1 MVNISWAL
9 TAYKIYKCSLKT
21 VVLWPYMICFIQF
34 VVTLKY
40 SLSSV
45 PHRYKTTIC
54 TCSQY
59 QQVLDGLKAEYIYTC
74 VSMYE
79 WVCVREEVITSTSEE
94 ILNGSFEVV
103 FWQISKKRSR
113 YICFHCWNSLEV
125 KSGLSRTLSIMATS
139 PSLAWKKKGFSS

>member
-1 MVNISWAL
+1 MVNISWTL
-9 TAYKIYKCSLKT
+9 IAYKVYKCSLKT
-21 VVLWPYMICFIQF
+21 VVLWPYMVCFNSL
-34 VVTLKY
+34 VTLKY

-45 PHRYKTTIC
+45 PHIDIKTTLC
-54 TCSQY
+54 TCSEY
-59 QQVLDGLKAEYIYTC
+59 QQVIDGLKAECTYTC
-74 VSMYE
+74 VSIYE

-113 YICFHCWNSLEV
+113 YICFHCWNSLDV

-139 PSLAWKKKGFSS
+139 PSLA